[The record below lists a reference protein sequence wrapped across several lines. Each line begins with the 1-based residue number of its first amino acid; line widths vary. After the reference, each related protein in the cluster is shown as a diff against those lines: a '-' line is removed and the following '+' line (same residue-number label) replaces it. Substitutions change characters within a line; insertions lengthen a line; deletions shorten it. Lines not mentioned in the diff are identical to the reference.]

1 VRKPILLICVIAT
14 IALIPSCGI
23 FNSATSESRQL
34 TNQDT
39 LSQVDSYSVVSEMLE
54 NARQDYVNALYQQ
67 KLGFKSEALDY
78 YEKALT
84 IINKLSYFPEVEDNE
99 SFLELENSIVED
111 YQGYVNSLDELPTNA
126 SNSALE
132 EWLSKKIPEIDIAD
146 DSLDNKNVVSNII
159 RIGDFPLEVNQYV
172 EQYID
177 YFTGKGSKYIN
188 LWLSRSGKYFP
199 LMASIFEKEKVP
211 QQLLYLSMIESG
223 LNPTAR
229 SWAKAV
235 GLWQFIK
242 GTGTLYDLKVDF
254 NIDERRDPE
263 KATLA
268 AARHLKDLYY
278 SLGDWYLALA
288 AYNSGEGRVRKAMR
302 RAGSSNFWEIRQ
314 HLPKETRNYVPQYIA
329 VTLIASQPEK
339 YGFTDVQYEKPHE
352 YVTHNIDGSIGLNM
366 LAKCAGISD
375 DLLKEMNPELIQPF
389 TPAKYPNGYPLK
401 VPTLTYEQ
409 FASNLSSI
417 PEDAKL
423 QYMVHVVSKGETLS
437 RIAANYQVSTKSLAS
452 VNSLSTRSRL
462 KSGTEIKIPLEGYSD
477 SDVELVLNTDSM
489 PAIEEQIRDKNSE
502 APYQLQQIAQ
512 VDALDLDSD
521 REDTDPVQVIVPEG
535 KTAITYTV
543 KAKDNLMAISDMFD
557 VRVSDL
563 RNWNNLAYTSRVRV
577 GQTISVF
584 VPEDKVEYYSQIDSM
599 SNSEKEKLVD
609 VQTEDTKIEHRIRNG
624 ESLSSIATKYGVT
637 IAQLKDWNNLS
648 SDRIARGKKLSI
660 YSGDSKNYKTSVA
673 SSGRTNSSVKYKV
686 KRGDS
691 LGEISK
697 KFDVTIAQIKKWN
710 KLKSNKVLIGDNL
723 VIHGTEQVSSLGD
736 NNKKVTNDVVKYR
749 IKSGDSIGEIAE
761 QFKVSVSDLKDW
773 NNLSSNKIITGK
785 TLNIYS
791 NTSNQ
796 VKSSSN
802 NKVSSNSTTTV
813 HKVRNGESLWTIAR
827 SYKVL
832 VSEIVSWN
840 NLSNNKIKTGQTLKI
855 FN

>member
-1 VRKPILLICVIAT
+1 
-14 IALIPSCGI
+14 
-23 FNSATSESRQL
+23 
-34 TNQDT
+34 
-39 LSQVDSYSVVSEMLE
+39 
-54 NARQDYVNALYQQ
+54 
-67 KLGFKSEALDY
+67 
-78 YEKALT
+78 
-84 IINKLSYFPEVEDNE
+84 
-99 SFLELENSIVED
+99 
-111 YQGYVNSLDELPTNA
+111 
-126 SNSALE
+126 
-132 EWLSKKIPEIDIAD
+132 
-146 DSLDNKNVVSNII
+146 
-159 RIGDFPLEVNQYV
+159 
-172 EQYID
+172 
-177 YFTGKGSKYIN
+177 
-188 LWLSRSGKYFP
+188 
-199 LMASIFEKEKVP
+199 
-211 QQLLYLSMIESG
+211 
-223 LNPTAR
+223 
-229 SWAKAV
+229 
-235 GLWQFIK
+235 
-242 GTGTLYDLKVDF
+242 
-254 NIDERRDPE
+254 
-263 KATLA
+263 
-268 AARHLKDLYY
+268 
-278 SLGDWYLALA
+278 
-288 AYNSGEGRVRKAMR
+288 
-302 RAGSSNFWEIRQ
+302 
-314 HLPKETRNYVPQYIA
+314 
-329 VTLIASQPEK
+329 
-339 YGFTDVQYEKPHE
+339 
-352 YVTHNIDGSIGLNM
+352 
-366 LAKCAGISD
+366 
-375 DLLKEMNPELIQPF
+375 
-389 TPAKYPNGYPLK
+389 
-401 VPTLTYEQ
+401 
-409 FASNLSSI
+409 
-417 PEDAKL
+417 
-423 QYMVHVVSKGETLS
+423 
-437 RIAANYQVSTKSLAS
+437 
-452 VNSLSTRSRL
+452 
-462 KSGTEIKIPLEGYSD
+462 
-477 SDVELVLNTDSM
+477 
-489 PAIEEQIRDKNSE
+489 
-502 APYQLQQIAQ
+502 
-512 VDALDLDSD
+512 
-521 REDTDPVQVIVPEG
+521 
-535 KTAITYTV
+535 
-543 KAKDNLMAISDMFD
+543 MFD
-557 VRVSDL
+557 VRVSNL